1 MKSKVSARP
10 EAPKTLDSLLDQ
22 LPKAPF
28 GRSDVTVGYLRLIRS
43 TFADQT
49 DQEGLPHTLA
59 ELDLEFVVPRE
70 QSINT
75 AVVCRCCLAKPV
87 YWLGLKSA
95 HCRCRRSTKAMRRSW
110 LLPLG
115 AWGATSR
122 RWLGQFL
129 AAQLGSRRI
138 TPLGAA
144 YFPSAGI
151 TPERVHPF
159 VVAIEAGAADL
170 PYAFVRLE
178 DLKARIFSLRDGHLP
193 IATCRLI
200 HALGR
205 W

>member
-115 AWGATSR
+115 AWGATHDVGRGKRIPGGPAGQPSHHTTR
-122 RWLGQFL
+122 RRL
-129 AAQLGSRRI
+129 
-138 TPLGAA
+138 
-144 YFPSAGI
+144 FPQRG
-151 TPERVHPF
+151 HN
-159 VVAIEAGAADL
+159 AGAR
-170 PYAFVRLE
+170 P
-178 DLKARIFSLRDGHLP
+178 SL
-193 IATCRLI
+193 C
-200 HALGR
+200 GR
-205 W
+205 NRGRRGGSTLCLRAA

>member
-10 EAPKTLDSLLDQ
+10 EALDSLLDQ

-122 RWLGQFL
+122 RWLGQKNSWRPSW
-129 AAQLGSRRI
+129 AAVASHHSAPPTSQRR
-138 TPLGAA
+138 
-144 YFPSAGI
+144 
-151 TPERVHPF
+151 HN
-159 VVAIEAGAADL
+159 AGAR
-170 PYAFVRLE
+170 P
-178 DLKARIFSLRDGHLP
+178 SL
-193 IATCRLI
+193 C
-200 HALGR
+200 GR
-205 W
+205 NRGRRGGSTLCLRAA